1 MCKSAPGRSAR
12 HHALNDLIARIIASA
27 GILETKEPQGLS
39 RSDGK
44 RLDGLTSI
52 PWQAGRAMAW
62 DVTVCCPLA
71 ESYVEAAA
79 REAGEAA
86 EIAAAHK
93 STKYAELENRYIFQP
108 IVVESLGPINNSAG
122 SFLGVLGCRI
132 ADISREVREVGF
144 LFRSCPC

>member
-1 MCKSAPGRSAR
+1 M
-12 HHALNDLIARIIASA
+12 NDLIARAVASA
-27 GILETKEPQGLS
+27 DILATTEPQGLS

-44 RLDGLTSI
+44 RPDGLTLI

-86 EIAAAHK
+86 EIAAD
-93 STKYAELENRYIFQP
+93 S
-108 IVVESLGPINNSAG
+108 
-122 SFLGVLGCRI
+122 
-132 ADISREVREVGF
+132 
-144 LFRSCPC
+144 